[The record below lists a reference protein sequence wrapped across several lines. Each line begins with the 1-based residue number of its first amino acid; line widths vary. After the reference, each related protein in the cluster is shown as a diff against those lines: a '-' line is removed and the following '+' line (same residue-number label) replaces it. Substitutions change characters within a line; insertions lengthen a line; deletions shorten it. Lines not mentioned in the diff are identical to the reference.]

1 MAAAPNL
8 PMSETV
14 IRNITI
20 DDTFTPT
27 PQGIVVNQGDT
38 INFTNNS
45 GVDIVIEFQTNSP
58 GQPVYPPM
66 NLEID
71 DGDSNG
77 FTAPNYD
84 CAANYY
90 IYNGTNL
97 VGPFV
102 IQVGAG
108 PMYVVVTQSGTTV
121 TYAPQTVAVP
131 LGSILPPGLGKLEM
145 QGPSTSL
152 PVAWKN
158 NSDPFNPPIQATDGV
173 SHPVNSSATD
183 GGYTYFAGPS
193 PIENPT
199 GGRVIVQG
207 S

>member
-8 PMSETV
+8 PMPEVS
-14 IRNITI
+14 RNITI

-38 INFTNNS
+38 ITFYNNS
-45 GVDIVIEFQTNSP
+45 GVDVVIEFQTNSP

-66 NLEID
+66 NLEVD

-102 IQVGAG
+102 IQVGTG
-108 PMYVVVTQSGTTV
+108 PMYVAITQSGSTV
-121 TYAPQTVAVP
+121 SYTPQTVAVP
-131 LGSILPPGLGKLEM
+131 LGTILPPGLGKLEM
-145 QGPSTSL
+145 LGPSASF
-152 PVAWKN
+152 PVGWTN
-158 NSDPFNPPIQATDGV
+158 GNDPFNPAIQATDGV
-173 SHPVNSSATD
+173 PHPVNSSATD
-183 GGYTYFAGPS
+183 GGYTYSAGTNPL
-193 PIENPT
+193 ENPIN
-199 GGRVIVQG
+199 GRVIVQN
-207 S
+207 